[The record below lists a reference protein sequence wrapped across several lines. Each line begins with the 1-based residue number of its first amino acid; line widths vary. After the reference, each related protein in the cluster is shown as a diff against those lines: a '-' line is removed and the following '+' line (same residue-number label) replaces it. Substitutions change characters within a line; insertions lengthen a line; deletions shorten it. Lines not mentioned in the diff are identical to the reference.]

1 MERGSGLQVIK
12 FTDKMFMRILE
23 NSIQFGIPVL
33 LENVVE
39 ELDPSIGKTQT
50 ISVCISKHVLG
61 DSWVPYW
68 HLIMLFKVKLNTP
81 RHRGVGRGWAKSGK
95 MVNISVVSM
104 VFSVTE
110 IKVTLLK
117 LVKLCVQSLSEC
129 SRVRKV

>member
-61 DSWVPYW
+61 DS
-68 HLIMLFKVKLNTP
+68 
-81 RHRGVGRGWAKSGK
+81 
-95 MVNISVVSM
+95 
-104 VFSVTE
+104 
-110 IKVTLLK
+110 
-117 LVKLCVQSLSEC
+117 
-129 SRVRKV
+129 